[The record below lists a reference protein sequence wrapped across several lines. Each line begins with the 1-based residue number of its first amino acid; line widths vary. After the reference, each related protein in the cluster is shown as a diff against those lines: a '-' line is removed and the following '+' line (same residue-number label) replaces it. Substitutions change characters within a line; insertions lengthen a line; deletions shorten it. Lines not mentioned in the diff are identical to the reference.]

1 MIGYSV
7 EEQWLPIEALKS
19 SEKEDLLFTNNDP
32 DLQNTEGIWV
42 VLDPEKA
49 PRYLTIT
56 IGSATEEYLF
66 NIDLTGATP
75 VLRDED
81 GRILYIRKKGGEKD
95 ELHQN
100 TCISSVSDKH
110 AGTWSNSFV
119 GSRDKA

>member
-1 MIGYSV
+1 MIGYSI

-19 SEKEDLLFTNNDP
+19 SEKEDLLFTNNAP

-75 VLRDED
+75 VLKDED
-81 GRILYIRKKGGEKD
+81 GRILYLRKKGGEKD
-95 ELHQN
+95 EN
-100 TCISSVSDKH
+100 GI
-110 AGTWSNSFV
+110 
-119 GSRDKA
+119 